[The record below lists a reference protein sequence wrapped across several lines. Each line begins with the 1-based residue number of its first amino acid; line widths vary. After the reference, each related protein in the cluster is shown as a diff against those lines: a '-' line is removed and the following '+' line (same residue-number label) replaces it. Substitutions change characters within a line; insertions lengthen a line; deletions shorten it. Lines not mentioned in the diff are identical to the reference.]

1 MNAIQTKNK
10 TIKVLEN
17 LIPLSTQL
25 LFNSEI
31 EKEANKGNLFCTIQ
45 NSDIIFRLDK
55 SKSNQIIELF
65 NYYTLLGFKVD
76 LNHYDDFT
84 LSWA

>member
-10 TIKVLEN
+10 TIEALET
-17 LIPLSTQL
+17 LIPLSTRL
-25 LFNSEI
+25 LFDHEI
-31 EKEANKGNLFCTIQ
+31 EKEVNKGNLFCTIK

-55 SKSNQIIELF
+55 SKANQIIELF

-76 LNHYDDFT
+76 LNHRDDFT

>member
-1 MNAIQTKNK
+1 MNAIQAKNK
-10 TIKVLEN
+10 TMETLEN
-17 LIPLSTQL
+17 LIPLSTRL
-25 LFNSEI
+25 LFDHEI
-31 EKEANKGNLFCTIQ
+31 EKEVNKGNLFCTIEKR
-45 NSDIIFRLDK
+45 DIIFRLDK
-55 SKSNQIIELF
+55 SSANQIIELF